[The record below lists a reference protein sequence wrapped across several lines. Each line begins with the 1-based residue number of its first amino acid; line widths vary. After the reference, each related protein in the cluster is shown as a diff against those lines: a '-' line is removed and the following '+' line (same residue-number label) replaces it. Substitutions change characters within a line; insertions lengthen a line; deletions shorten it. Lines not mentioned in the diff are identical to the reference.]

1 MAIIGDILNFLIN
14 AFILVIILQVAV
26 SWLIAFDVLNIGNRN
41 AQKLIKLMHR
51 ITQPVYAPI
60 QKVIPAIG
68 GIDITPLIV
77 ILGLSLI
84 QGHIIYPLFY
94 TL

>member
-1 MAIIGDILNFLIN
+1 MIVIGEILNFLIN
-14 AFILVIILQVAV
+14 AFIFVIIIQVAV
-26 SWLIAFDVLNIGNRN
+26 SWLIAFDVINAANPK

-51 ITQPVYAPI
+51 ITQPVYQPI
-60 QKVIPAIG
+60 QNIVPSIG

-84 QGHIIYPLFY
+84 QSMIIYPVFY
-94 TL
+94 